1 MSRRWNRALAALVLL
16 AALATTPAA
25 AWSRGR
31 DRHEGRITAP
41 ARAWLLDVVERVW
54 RGVVGVWEE
63 EGTSLDP
70 NGTPK

>member
-16 AALATTPAA
+16 AALGTAPAA

-41 ARAWLLDVVERVW
+41 ARAWVLEVVERAW
-54 RGVVGVWEE
+54 KGLVGVWEN
-63 EGTSLDP
+63 GGSVLDP
-70 NGTPK
+70 NG

>member
-16 AALATTPAA
+16 AALGTAPAA

-41 ARAWLLDVVERVW
+41 GRAWILEVVERAW
-54 RGVVGVWEE
+54 TGLVGVWEN
-63 EGTSLDP
+63 GGSVLDP
-70 NGTPK
+70 NG

>member
-16 AALATTPAA
+16 AALGTAPAA

-41 ARAWLLDVVERVW
+41 ARSWMLEVVERVW
-54 RGVVGVWEE
+54 RGLVGTFELGGV
-63 EGTSLDP
+63 SPDP
-70 NGTPK
+70 NG